1 MKKFWTIFIE
11 RGDPYQKKSNFISQ
25 PSMEILTIEVLSR
38 VDMKYVVFE
47 NV

>member
-1 MKKFWTIFIE
+1 MKKFWTIFI
-11 RGDPYQKKSNFISQ
+11 QTKKKSNFISQ
-25 PSMEILTIEVLSR
+25 PSMAILTIEIPSR